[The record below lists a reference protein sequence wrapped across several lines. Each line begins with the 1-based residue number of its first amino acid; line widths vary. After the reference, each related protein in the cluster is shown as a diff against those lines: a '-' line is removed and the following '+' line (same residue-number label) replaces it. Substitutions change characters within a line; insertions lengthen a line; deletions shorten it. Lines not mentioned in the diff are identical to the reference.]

1 MNTFMSNPFAQLPL
15 DQTAIDIH
23 SRYEIPGAAEHVIKE
38 RDKTRDNRTRPGN
51 ANMTHTNAA
60 REESKTNTIQNQ
72 NIWSQD
78 TPAEEQSDSNGD
90 STGTTEGR
98 RRVGYTPQTDFR
110 QCSEPS
116 FRAGEKDSC

>member
-72 NIWSQD
+72 NQSQIARENSTKNNRD
-78 TPAEEQSDSNGD
+78 TSGAKTRQQKSNQIQMEIRQEQQKVEE
-90 STGTTEGR
+90 E
-98 RRVGYTPQTDFR
+98 
-110 QCSEPS
+110 
-116 FRAGEKDSC
+116 